1 MEIENLYD
9 KFTDKLKGPE
19 ADDYWWRFIVA
30 ESKVQQERPDL
41 EMPASTALA
50 LQLMEWK

>member
-1 MEIENLYD
+1 MEIEQLYD
-9 KFTDKLKGPE
+9 KFTEKLKGPE
-19 ADDYWWRFIVA
+19 ADDYWSRFVVA
-30 ESKVQQERPDL
+30 ESKAREENPEL